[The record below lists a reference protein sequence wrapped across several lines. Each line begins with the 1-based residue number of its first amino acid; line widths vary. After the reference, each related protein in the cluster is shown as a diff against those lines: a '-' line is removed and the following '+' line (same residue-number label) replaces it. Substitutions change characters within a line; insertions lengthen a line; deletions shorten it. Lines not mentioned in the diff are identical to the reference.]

1 MQHKVMM
8 LTGASGGIGE
18 AIALHAAING
28 FSLALCYNTSPKKTA
43 VLLEKVTALGGH
55 ALMLQGDLSKAD
67 VPTSLLAQAVEAL
80 GGVDVLI
87 NNAGFLHQQPFE
99 QIPVDEWNFTFDVNL
114 RAPFLLAQA
123 AFPIMRQRG
132 GGHIVNIASS
142 GGQLGGPLAPHY
154 AASKAGLIC
163 LTKSLARLGAEHNII
178 THAVSPGLVYTKM
191 VEAEMASPAG
201 KEKFKNI
208 PLGRAGTSDEIA
220 ECVCILAQGK
230 LDYASGQC
238 LNLNGG
244 LYMG

>member
-28 FSLALCYNTSPKKTA
+28 FSLALCCNTSQKKTA

-67 VPTSLLAQAVEAL
+67 VPASLLAQAVEAL

-99 QIPVDEWNFTFDVNL
+99 QIPLEEWDFTFDVNL

-178 THAVSPGLVYTKM
+178 THAVSPGLVVTKM
-191 VEAEMASPAG
+191 AEAEMASEAG
-201 KEKFKNI
+201 KDKLKNI
-208 PLGRAGTSDEIA
+208 PLGRAGTVDEIA
-220 ECVCILAQGK
+220 ECVCLLAQGK
-230 LDYASGQC
+230 LDYATGQTI
-238 LNLNGG
+238 NLNGG
-244 LYMG
+244 LYF